1 MRFTPG
7 CNVVYHGATHR
18 AGIPFEI
25 DPADADELR
34 LLGSIQKAERS
45 AESGEEAPEKAA
57 PTEEDGG
64 EKKAAPRGRQKKQA
78 TGNRQ

>member
-25 DPADADELR
+25 DQADADEMR
-34 LLGSIQKAERS
+34 MLGSIQKEDRS
-45 AESGEEAPEKAA
+45 AESGDKAPEKAEPA
-57 PTEEDGG
+57 EEDGG
-64 EKKAAPRGRQKKQA
+64 EKKAAQKGRPKKTA
-78 TGNRQ
+78 GNRQ

>member
-34 LLGSIQKAERS
+34 LLGSIQKEDRS
-45 AESGEEAPEKAA
+45 AESGDRAPEKAEPA
-57 PTEEDGG
+57 EEDGG
-64 EKKAAPRGRQKKQA
+64 EKKAAPKGRPKKQA
-78 TGNRQ
+78 TGNKQ

>member
-25 DPADADELR
+25 DPADADEMR
-34 LLGSIQKAERS
+34 LLGSVQSGERR
-45 AESGEEAPEKAA
+45 AESGEKTSEEVVPSQ
-57 PTEEDGG
+57 EDGG
-64 EKKAAPRGRQKKQA
+64 EKKAAPKGRPKKTA
-78 TGNRQ
+78 DNRQ

>member
-45 AESGEEAPEKAA
+45 AEGEGKAPEKAEPA
-57 PTEEDGG
+57 EEDGG
-64 EKKAAPRGRQKKQA
+64 EKKAAPRGRPKKK
-78 TGNRQ
+78 